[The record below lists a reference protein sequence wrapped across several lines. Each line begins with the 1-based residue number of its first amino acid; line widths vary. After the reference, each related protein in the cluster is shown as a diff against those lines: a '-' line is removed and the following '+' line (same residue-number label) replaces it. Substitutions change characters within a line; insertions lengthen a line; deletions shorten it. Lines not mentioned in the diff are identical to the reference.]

1 MKKRPIDY
9 FMEEGEAEEKIR
21 ETLKKIS
28 ELPLKDILSY
38 AIKGEREATGLYTFL
53 YRKIDEPY
61 LKNKFKQFL
70 ETEKSHDRKVSQIF
84 KELFPN
90 ERPTKINIETWVR
103 PFEECNCKLDTV
115 RDYLDVLEIAM
126 DSERLA
132 KEVYTLLEK
141 QMSNPVHKRIFV
153 ELAEDESEHYNF
165 IKSEYEFY
173 TKIKAEQDFQ
183 ELLKELL
190 KTKEQETDN
199 HSAGA

>member
-1 MKKRPIDY
+1 MKKKPIDY

-28 ELPLKDILSY
+28 KLPLKDILSY
-38 AIKGEREATGLYTFL
+38 AIKGERDATRLYAFL
-53 YRKIDEPY
+53 YKKIDEPY

-70 ETEKSHDRKVSQIF
+70 ETEKSHDEKVSQIF

-90 ERPTKINIETWVR
+90 ERPTEIHIETWIK

-115 RDYLDVLEIAM
+115 RDYLNVLETAM

-132 KEVYTLLEK
+132 KEVYTFLEK
-141 QMSNPVHKRIFV
+141 QMRDPVHKRIFL
-153 ELAEDESEHYNF
+153 ELAEDELEHYKF
-165 IKSEYEFY
+165 VKSEYEFY
-173 TKIKAEQDFQ
+173 KKIKAEQDFQ

-190 KTKEQETDN
+190 KNRETRDQ
-199 HSAGA
+199 

>member
-1 MKKRPIDY
+1 MKKKPIDY

-21 ETLKKIS
+21 KTLKKIS
-28 ELPLKDILSY
+28 KLPLKDILSY
-38 AIKGEREATGLYTFL
+38 AIKGERDATRLYAFL
-53 YRKIDEPY
+53 YKKIDEPH

-70 ETEKSHDRKVSQIF
+70 ETEKSHDEKVSQIF

-90 ERPTKINIETWVR
+90 ERPTEIQIETWIK

-132 KEVYTLLEK
+132 KEVYTFLEK
-141 QMSNPVHKRIFV
+141 QMSNPVHKRIFL
-153 ELAEDESEHYNF
+153 ELAEDELEHYKF
-165 IKSEYEFY
+165 VKSEYEFY
-173 TKIKAEQDFQ
+173 KKIKAEQDFQ

-190 KTKEQETDN
+190 KNRETRDR
-199 HSAGA
+199 